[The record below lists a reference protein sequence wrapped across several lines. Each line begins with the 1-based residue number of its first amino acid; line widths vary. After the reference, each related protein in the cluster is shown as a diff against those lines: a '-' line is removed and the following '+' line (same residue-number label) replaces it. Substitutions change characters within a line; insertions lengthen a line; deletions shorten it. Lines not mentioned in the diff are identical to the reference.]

1 MPARPTDLARLRR
14 QSITSIMAAMPPR
27 SEPAP
32 TAISTVSMVQLPA
45 SGTESPALIA
55 GEIVVSTVRE
65 VMLGADI
72 TVSPST
78 ELATDASEIIVAAMF
93 SSMMVLAAADSV
105 VMMMSIRVDAA
116 LAVTVT
122 VPGSTPA
129 AIATKVEM
137 LFSTA
142 EVKVSIGSAT
152 TKPIATWYDVVVID
166 PGAAGDGG
174 DSGEGGGDCSSG
186 HSAIIEL

>member
-1 MPARPTDLARLRR
+1 MD
-14 QSITSIMAAMPPR
+14 
-27 SEPAP
+27 
-32 TAISTVSMVQLPA
+32 
-45 SGTESPALIA
+45 
-55 GEIVVSTVRE
+55 
-65 VMLGADI
+65 GADV

-78 ELATDASEIIVAAMF
+78 ELAAAASENMVAAMF

-142 EVKVSIGSAT
+142 DVKVSIGSAT
-152 TKPIATWYDVVVID
+152 TKPIVTLYDVVVID

-174 DSGEGGGDCSSG
+174 DGGEGGGDGCSG
-186 HSAIIEL
+186 HSARIEL